1 MAKLQISPEFVGGQ
15 VSFVGLPYFYHV
27 VCLIVI
33 DHDVVGVEDHDDL
46 FGCWRMMSSIIQGG
60 KAEPKN
66 FYQSVT
72 GIKGIG
78 VSWWSLFLQERIPPF
93 EGVG

>member
-1 MAKLQISPEFVGGQ
+1 
-15 VSFVGLPYFYHV
+15 
-27 VCLIVI
+27 
-33 DHDVVGVEDHDDL
+33 
-46 FGCWRMMSSIIQGG
+46 
-60 KAEPKN
+60 
-66 FYQSVT
+66 VT